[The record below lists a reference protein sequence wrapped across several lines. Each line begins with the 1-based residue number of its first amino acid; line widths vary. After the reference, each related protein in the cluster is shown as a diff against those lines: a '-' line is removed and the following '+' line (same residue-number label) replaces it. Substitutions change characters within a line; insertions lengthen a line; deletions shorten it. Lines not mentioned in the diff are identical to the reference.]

1 MIHLG
6 NHVNEENQNLLNSG
20 FQGQFEIGLCF
31 AHMKICVWG
40 VGFFCI

>member
-6 NHVNEENQNLLNSG
+6 NHVNEENQNLLNSD

-31 AHMKICVWG
+31 ACTKNVCEV
-40 VGFFCI
+40 